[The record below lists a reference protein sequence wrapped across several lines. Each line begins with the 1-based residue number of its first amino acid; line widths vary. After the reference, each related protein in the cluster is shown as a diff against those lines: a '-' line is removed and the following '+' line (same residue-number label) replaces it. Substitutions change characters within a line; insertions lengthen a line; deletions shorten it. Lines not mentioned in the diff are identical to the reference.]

1 MVKVQFNNQSQPW
14 PAKLDWLDASSDLT
28 VVCSNRQQIRCH
40 KAFLAAA
47 SPFLSLL
54 LQELGD
60 QQQDAALILDEVEAV
75 HLRSLLS
82 LLYNGWADAES
93 TGGLIQLWK
102 QLGITVVRLAPPTI
116 QVVNQSSINVADDIF
131 MQTRSSEG
139 EDVTLKE
146 LGKIGALGASKVDKE
161 ARIEEVDVGELD
173 ELMKDAEVENR
184 EVGEEE
190 FEEVEKGRVFKV
202 KTGSS
207 KGEVGKRN
215 RGAEEVRSSS
225 RKRERGDNF
234 LLSKEEALPKEK
246 KREIIV
252 KSVDERE
259 KEGLRV
265 EQVKLEIYLSKEGGA
280 PT

>member
-28 VVCSNRQQIRCH
+28 VVCRNRQQIRCH

-146 LGKIGALGASKVDKE
+146 LEKIGALGAGKVDKE
-161 ARIEEVDVGELD
+161 TRIEEVDVGELD
-173 ELMKDAEVENR
+173 ELMKDAEVEDR

-202 KTGSS
+202 KSGSS

-234 LLSKEEALPKEK
+234 LFSKEEALPKEK
-246 KREIIV
+246 KREMIV